1 MTKGTKDGQNV
12 ERVVRKRYAINSGQD
27 SIHGSTLFQTET
39 QESQSFGFYGSRGQ
53 GACEG
58 GGPGTGKAVLYT
70 PGMSQE
76 ILGQGLKVRGDDD
89 NTLLLAKLIEC
100 EKGDQH
106 FECKDGNITIRARQ
120 INLDASDQV
129 VIKGDKKIQINTDGD
144 IVMNSSK
151 TTINC
156 TKDMN
161 VIVRGVYECKYGLM
175 TAARFSDENFGAL
188 TNNIAQASNINLRTI

>member
-12 ERVVRKRYAINSGQD
+12 ERIVKKRYAFNSGQD
-27 SIHGSTLFQTET
+27 SIHGSTLFQAET
-39 QESQSFGFYGSRGQ
+39 QESQSFGFYGSTGQ
-53 GACEG
+53 GASEG

-120 INLDASDQV
+120 INLDASDQI

-175 TAARFSDENFGAL
+175 TAARFSDEKFGAL
-188 TNNIAQASNINLRTI
+188 TNNIAQASNINLRSI

>member
-39 QESQSFGFYGSRGQ
+39 QESQSFGFYASTGQ
-53 GACEG
+53 GASEG

-76 ILGQGLKVRGDDD
+76 ILGQGLKVRGDSD

-120 INLDASDQV
+120 INLDASDQI

-175 TAARFSDENFGAL
+175 TSARFADEKFGAL

>member
-39 QESQSFGFYGSRGQ
+39 QESQSFGFYGSTGQ
-53 GACEG
+53 GASEG

-76 ILGQGLKVRGDDD
+76 ILGQGLKVRGDSD

-120 INLDASDQV
+120 INLDASDQI

-175 TAARFSDENFGAL
+175 TSARFADEKFGAL

>member
-12 ERVVRKRYAINSGQD
+12 ERVVRKRYAFNSGQD

-39 QESQSFGFYGSRGQ
+39 QESQSFGFYASTGQ
-53 GACEG
+53 GASEG

-76 ILGQGLKVRGDDD
+76 ILGQGLKVRGDSD

-120 INLDASDQV
+120 INLDASDQI

-175 TAARFSDENFGAL
+175 TAARFSDANFGVL
-188 TNNIAQASNINLRTI
+188 TNNIAQASNINLRSI

>member
-39 QESQSFGFYGSRGQ
+39 QESQSFGFYASTGQ
-53 GACEG
+53 GASEG

-76 ILGQGLKVRGDDD
+76 ILGQGLKVRGDSD

-100 EKGDQH
+100 ERGDQH

-129 VIKGDKKIQINTDGD
+129 LIKGDKKIQINTDGD

-188 TNNIAQASNINLRTI
+188 TNNIAQASNINLRSI

>member
-12 ERVVRKRYAINSGQD
+12 ERVVRKRYAFNSGQD

-39 QESQSFGFYGSRGQ
+39 QESQSFGFYGSTGQ
-53 GACEG
+53 GASER
-58 GGPGTGKAVLYT
+58 GGPGPGKAVLYT
-70 PGMSQE
+70 PGMLQE
-76 ILGQGLKVRGDDD
+76 ILGQGLKVRGDSD

-120 INLDASDQV
+120 INLDASDQI

-188 TNNIAQASNINLRTI
+188 TNNIAQASNINLRSI

>member
-39 QESQSFGFYGSRGQ
+39 QESQSFGFYASTGQ
-53 GACEG
+53 GASEG

-76 ILGQGLKVRGDDD
+76 ILGQGLKVRGDSD

-161 VIVRGVYECKYGLM
+161 IIVRGVFECKYGLM

-188 TNNIAQASNINLRTI
+188 TANLKKTQLSTMRTL

>member
-12 ERVVRKRYAINSGQD
+12 ERVVRKRYAFNSGQD

-39 QESQSFGFYGSRGQ
+39 QESQSFGFYASTGQ
-53 GACEG
+53 GASEG

-76 ILGQGLKVRGDDD
+76 ILGQGLKVRGDSD

-120 INLDASDQV
+120 INLDASDQI
-129 VIKGDKKIQINTDGD
+129 VIKGDKKIQIDTDGD

-175 TAARFSDENFGAL
+175 TSARFADEKFGAL

>member
-12 ERVVRKRYAINSGQD
+12 ERVVRKRYAFNSGQD
-27 SIHGSTLFQTET
+27 SIHGSTLFQAET
-39 QESQSFGFYGSRGQ
+39 QESQSFGFYGSTGQ
-53 GACEG
+53 GASEG

-76 ILGQGLKVRGDDD
+76 ILGQGLKVRGDAD

-120 INLDASDQV
+120 INLDASDQI

-175 TAARFSDENFGAL
+175 TSARFADEKFGAL

>member
-1 MTKGTKDGQNV
+1 MTKGTQDGQNV

-39 QESQSFGFYGSRGQ
+39 QESQSFGFYASTGQ
-53 GACEG
+53 GASEG

-76 ILGQGLKVRGDDD
+76 ILGQGLKVRGDSD

-120 INLDASDQV
+120 INLDASDQI

-161 VIVRGVYECKYGLM
+161 VILRGVYECKYGLM
-175 TAARFSDENFGAL
+175 TAARFSDEKFGAL
-188 TNNIAQASNINLRTI
+188 TNNIAQASNINLRSI

>member
-39 QESQSFGFYGSRGQ
+39 QESQSFGFYGSTGQ
-53 GACEG
+53 GASEG

-76 ILGQGLKVRGDDD
+76 ILGQGLKVRGDSD

-100 EKGDQH
+100 EKGAQH

-120 INLDASDQV
+120 INLDASDQI

-175 TAARFSDENFGAL
+175 TSARFADEKFGAL

>member
-12 ERVVRKRYAINSGQD
+12 ERVVRKRYAFNSGQD

-39 QESQSFGFYGSRGQ
+39 QESQSFGFYGSTGQ
-53 GACEG
+53 GASEG

-76 ILGQGLKVRGDDD
+76 ILGQGLKVRGDSD

-120 INLDASDQV
+120 INLDASDQI

-188 TNNIAQASNINLRTI
+188 TNNIAQASNINLRSI

>member
-12 ERVVRKRYAINSGQD
+12 ERVVRKRYAFNSGQD
-27 SIHGSTLFQTET
+27 SIHGSTLFQIET
-39 QESQSFGFYGSRGQ
+39 QESQSFGFYASTGQ
-53 GACEG
+53 GASEG

-76 ILGQGLKVRGDDD
+76 ILGQGLKVRGDSD

-188 TNNIAQASNINLRTI
+188 TNNIAQASNINLRSI

>member
-39 QESQSFGFYGSRGQ
+39 QESQSFGFYASTGQ
-53 GACEG
+53 GASEG

-120 INLDASDQV
+120 INLDASDQI

-175 TAARFSDENFGAL
+175 TSARFADEKFGAL
-188 TNNIAQASNINLRTI
+188 TNNIAQASNINLRSI

>member
-12 ERVVRKRYAINSGQD
+12 ERIVRKRYAINSGQD
-27 SIHGSTLFQTET
+27 SIHGSTLYQIET
-39 QESQSFGFYGSRGQ
+39 QESQSFGFYASTGQ
-53 GACEG
+53 GASEG

-76 ILGQGLKVRGDDD
+76 ILGQGLKVRGDSD

-120 INLDASDQV
+120 INLDASDQI

-175 TAARFSDENFGAL
+175 TAARFSDEKFGAL

>member
-1 MTKGTKDGQNV
+1 MTKGTQDGQNV

-39 QESQSFGFYGSRGQ
+39 QESQSFGFYASTGQ
-53 GACEG
+53 GASEG

-76 ILGQGLKVRGDDD
+76 ILGQGLKVRGDSD

-120 INLDASDQV
+120 INLDASDQI

-188 TNNIAQASNINLRTI
+188 TNNIAQASNINLRSI

>member
-12 ERVVRKRYAINSGQD
+12 ERIVRKRYAFNSGQD
-27 SIHGSTLFQTET
+27 SIHGSTLFQVET
-39 QESQSFGFYGSRGQ
+39 QESQSFGFFASTGQ
-53 GACEG
+53 GASEG

-76 ILGQGLKVRGDDD
+76 ILGQGLKVRGDSD

-175 TAARFSDENFGAL
+175 TAARFSDEKFGAL

>member
-39 QESQSFGFYGSRGQ
+39 QESQSFGFYASTGQ
-53 GACEG
+53 GASEG

-76 ILGQGLKVRGDDD
+76 ILGQGLKVRGDSD

-175 TAARFSDENFGAL
+175 TSARFADEKFGAL
-188 TNNIAQASNINLRTI
+188 TNNIAQASNINLRSI

>member
-12 ERVVRKRYAINSGQD
+12 ERVVRKRYAFNSGQD

-39 QESQSFGFYGSRGQ
+39 QESQSFGFYASTGQ
-53 GACEG
+53 GASEG

-76 ILGQGLKVRGDDD
+76 ILGQGLKVRGDSD

-188 TNNIAQASNINLRTI
+188 TNNIAQASNINLRSI

>member
-12 ERVVRKRYAINSGQD
+12 ERVVRKRYAFNSGQD

-39 QESQSFGFYGSRGQ
+39 QESQSFGFYASTGQ
-53 GACEG
+53 GASEG

-76 ILGQGLKVRGDDD
+76 ILGQGLKVRGDSD

-161 VIVRGVYECKYGLM
+161 IIVRGVFECKYGLM
-175 TAARFSDENFGAL
+175 TAARFSDQNFGAL
-188 TNNIAQASNINLRTI
+188 TNNIAQASNINLRSL

>member
-12 ERVVRKRYAINSGQD
+12 ERVVRKRYAFNSGQD
-27 SIHGSTLFQTET
+27 SIHGSTLFQAET
-39 QESQSFGFYGSRGQ
+39 QESQSFGFYGSTGQ
-53 GACEG
+53 GASEG

-76 ILGQGLKVRGDDD
+76 ILGRGLKVRGDAD

-120 INLDASDQV
+120 INLDASDQI

-175 TAARFSDENFGAL
+175 TSARFADERFGAL
-188 TNNIAQASNINLRTI
+188 TNNIAQASNINLRSI

>member
-12 ERVVRKRYAINSGQD
+12 ERVVRKRYAFNSGQD

-39 QESQSFGFYGSRGQ
+39 QESQSFGFYASTGQ
-53 GACEG
+53 GASEG

-76 ILGQGLKVRGDDD
+76 ILGQGLKVRGDSD

-100 EKGDQH
+100 ERGDQH

-129 VIKGDKKIQINTDGD
+129 VIKGDKKIQIDTDGD

-161 VIVRGVYECKYGLM
+161 IIVRGVFECKYGLM

-188 TNNIAQASNINLRTI
+188 TNNIAQASNINLRSI

>member
-12 ERVVRKRYAINSGQD
+12 ERVVRKRYAFNSGQD
-27 SIHGSTLFQTET
+27 SIHGSTLFQAET
-39 QESQSFGFYGSRGQ
+39 QESQSFGFYGSTGQ
-53 GACEG
+53 GASEG

-76 ILGQGLKVRGDDD
+76 ILGQGLKVRGDAD

-120 INLDASDQV
+120 INLDASDQI

-151 TTINC
+151 TTIGF
-156 TKDMN
+156 
-161 VIVRGVYECKYGLM
+161 I
-175 TAARFSDENFGAL
+175 
-188 TNNIAQASNINLRTI
+188 

>member
-12 ERVVRKRYAINSGQD
+12 ERVVRKRYAFNSGQD

-39 QESQSFGFYGSRGQ
+39 QESQSFGFYASTGQ
-53 GACEG
+53 GASEG
-58 GGPGTGKAVLYT
+58 SGPGTGKAVLYT

-120 INLDASDQV
+120 INLDASDQI

-175 TAARFSDENFGAL
+175 TAARFSDEKFGAL
-188 TNNIAQASNINLRTI
+188 TNNIAQASNINLRSI

>member
-39 QESQSFGFYGSRGQ
+39 QESQSFGFYGSTGQ
-53 GACEG
+53 GASEG

-76 ILGQGLKVRGDDD
+76 ILGQGLKVRGDSD

-188 TNNIAQASNINLRTI
+188 TNNIAQASNINLRSI

>member
-39 QESQSFGFYGSRGQ
+39 QESQSFGFYSSTGQ
-53 GACEG
+53 GASEG

-76 ILGQGLKVRGDDD
+76 ILGQGLKVRGDSD

-175 TAARFSDENFGAL
+175 TAARFSDEKFGAL

>member
-39 QESQSFGFYGSRGQ
+39 QESQSFGFYASTGQ
-53 GACEG
+53 GASEG

-76 ILGQGLKVRGDDD
+76 ILGQGLKVRGDSD

-120 INLDASDQV
+120 INLDASDQI

-188 TNNIAQASNINLRTI
+188 TNNIAQASNINLRSI

>member
-12 ERVVRKRYAINSGQD
+12 ERVVRKRYAVNSGQD

-39 QESQSFGFYGSRGQ
+39 QESQSFGFYGSTGQ
-53 GACEG
+53 GASEG

-76 ILGQGLKVRGDDD
+76 ILGQGLKVRGDSD

-120 INLDASDQV
+120 INLDASDQI

-175 TAARFSDENFGAL
+175 TAARFSDEKFGAL
-188 TNNIAQASNINLRTI
+188 TNNIAQASNINLRSI

>member
-12 ERVVRKRYAINSGQD
+12 ERVVRKRYAFNSGQD
-27 SIHGSTLFQTET
+27 SIHGSTLFQAET
-39 QESQSFGFYGSRGQ
+39 QESQSFGFYGSTGQ
-53 GACEG
+53 GASEG

-76 ILGQGLKVRGDDD
+76 ILGQGLKVRGDAD

-120 INLDASDQV
+120 INLDASDQI

-175 TAARFSDENFGAL
+175 TSARFADERFGAL
-188 TNNIAQASNINLRTI
+188 TNNIAQASNINLKSI

>member
-27 SIHGSTLFQTET
+27 SIHGSTLFQTEA
-39 QESQSFGFYGSRGQ
+39 QESQSFGFYASTGQ
-53 GACEG
+53 GASEG

-120 INLDASDQV
+120 INLDASDQI

-161 VIVRGVYECKYGLM
+161 IIVRGVYECKYGLM

-188 TNNIAQASNINLRTI
+188 TNNIAQASNINLRSI

>member
-12 ERVVRKRYAINSGQD
+12 ERVVRKRYAFNSGQD

-39 QESQSFGFYGSRGQ
+39 QESQSFGFYASTGQ
-53 GACEG
+53 GASEG

-76 ILGQGLKVRGDDD
+76 ILGQGLKVRGDSD
-89 NTLLLAKLIEC
+89 NTLLLAKLVEC
-100 EKGDQH
+100 ERGDQH

-120 INLDASDQV
+120 INLDASDQI

-188 TNNIAQASNINLRTI
+188 TNNIAQASNINLRSI

>member
-39 QESQSFGFYGSRGQ
+39 QESQSFGFYASTGQ
-53 GACEG
+53 GASEG

-120 INLDASDQV
+120 INLDASDQI

-161 VIVRGVYECKYGLM
+161 IIVRGVFECKYGLM

-188 TNNIAQASNINLRTI
+188 TNNIAQASNINLRSI

>member
-27 SIHGSTLFQTET
+27 SIHGSTLHQIET
-39 QESQSFGFYGSRGQ
+39 QESQSFGFYASTGQ
-53 GACEG
+53 GASEG

-76 ILGQGLKVRGDDD
+76 ILGQGLKVRGDSD

-188 TNNIAQASNINLRTI
+188 TNNIAQASNINLRSI

>member
-12 ERVVRKRYAINSGQD
+12 ERVVRKRYAFNSGQD

-39 QESQSFGFYGSRGQ
+39 QESQSFGFYGSTGQ
-53 GACEG
+53 GASEG

-120 INLDASDQV
+120 INLDASDQI

-188 TNNIAQASNINLRTI
+188 TNNIAQASNINLRSI

>member
-39 QESQSFGFYGSRGQ
+39 QESQSFGFYASTGQ
-53 GACEG
+53 GASEG

-76 ILGQGLKVRGDDD
+76 ILGQGLKVRGDSD

-161 VIVRGVYECKYGLM
+161 IIVRGVFECKYGLM
-175 TAARFSDENFGAL
+175 TAARFSDQNFGAL
-188 TNNIAQASNINLRTI
+188 TNNIAQASNINLRSL

>member
-12 ERVVRKRYAINSGQD
+12 ERIVKKRYAFNSGQD

-39 QESQSFGFYGSRGQ
+39 QESQSFGFYASTGQ
-53 GACEG
+53 GASEG
-58 GGPGTGKAVLYT
+58 SGPGTGKAVLYT

-76 ILGQGLKVRGDDD
+76 ILGQGLKVRGDSD

-100 EKGDQH
+100 ERGDQH

-120 INLDASDQV
+120 INLDASDQI

-175 TAARFSDENFGAL
+175 TAARFSDEKFGAL
-188 TNNIAQASNINLRTI
+188 TNNLSLIHI

>member
-12 ERVVRKRYAINSGQD
+12 ERVVRKRYAFNSGQD

-39 QESQSFGFYGSRGQ
+39 QESQSFGFYASTGQ
-53 GACEG
+53 GASEG
-58 GGPGTGKAVLYT
+58 SGPGTGKAVLYT

-76 ILGQGLKVRGDDD
+76 ILGQGLKVRGDSD

-120 INLDASDQV
+120 INLDASDQI

-175 TAARFSDENFGAL
+175 TAARFSDEKFGAL

>member
-39 QESQSFGFYGSRGQ
+39 QESQSFGFYASTGQ
-53 GACEG
+53 GASEG

-76 ILGQGLKVRGDDD
+76 ILGQGLKVRGDSD

-175 TAARFSDENFGAL
+175 TSARFADEKFGAL